1 MHIRWRFRSRHKL
14 KHRDTFEGLD
24 PGAGIPG
31 RKGPKFSREASLD
44 GGEKSCAYVK

>member
-31 RKGPKFSREASLD
+31 RKGPNLSREANLD
-44 GGEKSCAYVK
+44 GGEKSCVYVK